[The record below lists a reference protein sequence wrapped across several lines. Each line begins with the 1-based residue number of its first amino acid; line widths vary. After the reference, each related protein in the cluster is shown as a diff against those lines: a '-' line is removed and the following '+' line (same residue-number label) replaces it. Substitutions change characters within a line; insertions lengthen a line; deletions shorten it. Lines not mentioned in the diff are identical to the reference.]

1 MSLIKSEENLRESIF
16 SKIKELRTTSLFL
29 SVITYNLT
37 AAFLFLLIRKDFF
50 YTIMEN
56 FLPFDSWYEELF
68 VVTVIAPLFETT
80 MYQYSLMSLIIIL
93 SKWIFKKELI
103 PLGILISVMAY
114 ASSHFDNYVYMIQ
127 MMISGFSYCVF
138 YLILE
143 KRNKNAFMYTVTIHI
158 ICNLLVFCLKQI
170 N

>member
-1 MSLIKSEENLRESIF
+1 
-16 SKIKELRTTSLFL
+16 
-29 SVITYNLT
+29 
-37 AAFLFLLIRKDFF
+37 
-50 YTIMEN
+50 MEN

-80 MYQYSLMSLIIIL
+80 MYQYCLMSLIIIL

-103 PLGILISVMAY
+103 PLGILISVMAC

-143 KRNKNAFMYTVTIHI
+143 KRNKNAFLYTVAIHM

-170 N
+170 Y